1 MTLER
6 NAGAPALPG
15 LVARIRRSWTRDSN
29 MGLARRIQKGLKLI
43 SQLIRA
49 IGALKACNH
58 VGINARVA
66 GRLRIE
72 NRGSIDIGH
81 HFNVRSSWVP
91 VELITGPEG
100 RIQIGDDVL
109 INFGTLIAAG
119 SRVTVGSGS
128 MIGPHCIISDVDIP
142 EAIAAS
148 AHVTAKPI
156 EIGKDVWL
164 AGRVTVRPGVR
175 IGDGAVV
182 VAGSIVESDVSAHFM
197 ASGIPA
203 RMLPKFAAALAPR
216 GDAPVTARA
225 TGTHRAALRG
235 VLISDFRLDDLVYEL
250 AAADASPPLQSV
262 VVVGEQLPQ
271 LLTAPPSGDARDF
284 VVVWTRPEAAV
295 PAFAQLLTGELIN
308 ESDLMDDVDKFCA
321 LVKKS
326 ATNYRYV
333 LLPTWTQPAHVRGR
347 GLLDGRPGGVLSA
360 LSAMNHRVMR
370 NFERCS
376 NVFILNAAR
385 WQMAVG
391 PRAFNPRAWYL
402 GQMAMARPLVAE
414 AARDICAALAALCGT
429 QRKLLVFHSND
440 ALWTD
445 GQAHPNGSATPL
457 GQAYAAF
464 QQALRQLRRRG
475 VLLALIGKS
484 TTFDLLETMRA
495 FPGAGLREG
504 DFAICGATEGDEV
517 AKLNALVAAHGV
529 ALDAVVYI
537 DARDAVRARVRAAL
551 PEVYVPDWPVDRLL
565 FPSAVLALSCFDAG
579 SEQAIALRAVR

>member
-1 MTLER
+1 
-6 NAGAPALPG
+6 
-15 LVARIRRSWTRDSN
+15 

-49 IGALKACNH
+49 IGALKGCNR
-58 VGINARVA
+58 VGIFARVA

-72 NRGSIDIGH
+72 NHGWIDIGD
-81 HFNVRSSWVP
+81 HFRVNSSWVP
-91 VELITGPEG
+91 IELVTGPEG

-119 SRVTVGSGS
+119 SGVTIGSGS
-128 MIGPHCIISDVDIP
+128 MIGPHCILSDVDIP

-148 AHVTAKPI
+148 APVTAKPI

-203 RMLPKFAAALAPR
+203 RMLPKFAAAPGLHSNTPVAPS
-216 GDAPVTARA
+216 GSGAAESQAAPAAGHA
-225 TGTHRAALRG
+225 TGTQQAGLRG

-250 AAADASPPLQSV
+250 AAADGSPPVQSAA
-262 VVVGEQLPQ
+262 VVGEQLPQ
-271 LLTAPPSGDARDF
+271 MLMAQPSADARDF

-295 PAFAQLLTGELIN
+295 PVFAQLLTGELIN
-308 ESDLMDDVDKFCA
+308 ECDLMDDVDKFCA

-370 NFERCS
+370 NIERCS
-376 NVFILNAAR
+376 NVFVLDAAR

-440 ALWTD
+440 ALWTE
-445 GQAHPNGSATPL
+445 GQAHPNGSAAPL

-484 TTFDLLETMRA
+484 TKFDLLETMRA
-495 FPGAGLREG
+495 FPGACPREE
-504 DFAICGATEGDEV
+504 DFVSCGATEGDEV
-517 AKLNALVAAHGV
+517 ARLNALAAAHGV

-537 DARDAVRARVRAAL
+537 DSRDAVRARVRAAL
-551 PEVYVPDWPVDRLL
+551 PGVYVPDWPVDRLL
-565 FPSAVLALSCFDAG
+565 FPSALLALSCFDAG
-579 SEQAIALRAVR
+579 SEPAISLRAVR